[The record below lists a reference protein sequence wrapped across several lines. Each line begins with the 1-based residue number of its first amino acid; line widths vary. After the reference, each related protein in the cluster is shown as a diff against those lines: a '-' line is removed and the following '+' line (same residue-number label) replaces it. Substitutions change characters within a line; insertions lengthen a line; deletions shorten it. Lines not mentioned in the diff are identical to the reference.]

1 MAQWISKDQECMFVS
16 LFEVSGVDLWLMR
29 LLAKEYNIHILFSL
43 LLAEPARVSLRSRQ
57 RACRRSSHSQCKTPS
72 NLDPI
77 KRVETITKKRR
88 KAQAYNGLFQAYPEA
103 KLVSLLSHTSEI
115 IKFMRDGITSS
126 FLSSIYDSITA
137 PRASVWCVVECVLP

>member
-1 MAQWISKDQECMFVS
+1 MAQWISKDQVVFVS

-29 LLAKEYNIHILFSL
+29 LLA
-43 LLAEPARVSLRSRQ
+43 EPARDSLRSRQ
-57 RACRRSSHSQCKTPS
+57 RACRRSSHSQRKTPN

-103 KLVSLLSHTSEI
+103 KLVSLLSHTSRI
-115 IKFMRDGITSS
+115 IKFMRDGNTSS
-126 FLSSIYDSITA
+126 FSPLYI
-137 PRASVWCVVECVLP
+137 